1 MPYQIN
7 IDDRTIEADIVKR
20 KPQLRIRIGE
30 REHTISQADCPASGD
45 FKITVD
51 GNVYHGW
58 RYATSEEVYMRFNGR
73 THIISVP
80 RGPGATSGDAGSSD
94 EIRADMPGTV
104 VSLNCAD
111 GDEVKS
117 GQQILTVESMKLQI
131 GLIAPRD
138 GVIKKVHFQSN
149 ASFDRGA
156 ILVSLVPLEDGDE

>member
-20 KPQLRIRIGE
+20 KPLLRIRIGD
-30 REHTISQADCPASGD
+30 REHTITEANCPASGD
-45 FKITVD
+45 FEIMVD
-51 GNVYHGW
+51 GKVYRGW
-58 RYATSEEVYMRFNGR
+58 RYATSEEVYMRINGR

-80 RGPGATSGDAGSSD
+80 RGPGAAGADAGSAD

-117 GQQILTVESMKLQI
+117 GQQLLTVESMKLQI
-131 GLIAPRD
+131 GLVAPRD
-138 GVIKKVHFQSN
+138 GVIEKVHFEAN
-149 ASFDRGA
+149 APFDRGA
-156 ILVSLVPLEDGDE
+156 TLVSFVPLEDGDK